1 MYGWYLLFLGKG
13 WEAVREHELLA
24 FAMRWLGNLI
34 GSVSKSTLNP
44 KNQAQ
49 PCRAKHRVNIYLV
62 KERMDEWTDVDG
74 QEYGWVVDFLLYGVR
89 MKYIYKWGGDA

>member
-1 MYGWYLLFLGKG
+1 MGKG

-24 FAMRWLGNLI
+24 FAMRSLGNLI
-34 GSVSKSTLNP
+34 GSVSKLTLNP

-49 PCRAKHRVNIYLV
+49 PCRAKHHVNIYLV

-74 QEYGWVVDFLLYGVR
+74 QEYGWIVDFLLYGVR
-89 MKYIYKWGGDA
+89 MKCIYKWGGDA